1 MALALAL
8 AVNRSLEHL
17 NLESNDISPQV
28 VPVLEAS
35 LSTNKTLQA
44 VDLASRE
51 DSPFFFFCLLVVSH
65 GCVLTVI

>member
-51 DSPFFFFCLLVVSH
+51 DSPFFFFVFWLC
-65 GCVLTVI
+65 LTVVF